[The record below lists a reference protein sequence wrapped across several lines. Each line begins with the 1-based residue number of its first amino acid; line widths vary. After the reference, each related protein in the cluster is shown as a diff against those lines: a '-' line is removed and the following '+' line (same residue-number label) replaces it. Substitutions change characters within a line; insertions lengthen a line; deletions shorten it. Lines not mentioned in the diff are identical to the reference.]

1 MILTDVDKVYLH
13 FGTKKQRGMKIIR
26 VEQAR
31 QYLEEGHFPPG
42 SMGPKIEAI
51 ISFLKT
57 GGKRGLITNP
67 ASLNEALD
75 GRAGTH
81 FVGKI

>member
-1 MILTDVDKVYLH
+1 
-13 FGTKKQRGMKIIR
+13 
-26 VEQAR
+26 
-31 QYLEEGHFPPG
+31 
-42 SMGPKIEAI
+42 MGPKVEAI
-51 ISFLKT
+51 VGFLKA

-67 ASLNEALD
+67 ARLSEALD